1 MHEKSKVVKFSD
13 IALVPAT
20 PPTDSGPPLLPLLQL
35 PPESKRVKVNAKGA
49 EDECALLDK
58 LQSLAAELGAHMD
71 EDTDCGGEIV
81 GGESVGEH
89 GGGDP
94 RSALARDN
102 GCSASAVEEKE
113 AEAREA
119 GDEWLMDV
127 RMHDGMEDTATGT
140 ALR

>member
-13 IALVPAT
+13 IAWVPAT

-49 EDECALLDK
+49 EDESALLDK

-89 GGGDP
+89 GGGDA
-94 RSALARDN
+94 RSAL
-102 GCSASAVEEKE
+102 
-113 AEAREA
+113 EA
-119 GDEWLMDV
+119 GGEWLMDV
-127 RMHDGMEDTATGT
+127 RIHDGMEDTATGT

>member
-1 MHEKSKVVKFSD
+1 
-13 IALVPAT
+13 
-20 PPTDSGPPLLPLLQL
+20 LPLLQL

-49 EDECALLDK
+49 EDESALLDK

-89 GGGDP
+89 GGGD
-94 RSALARDN
+94 AM
-102 GCSASAVEEKE
+102 SASPRGPSVVKREA
-113 AEAREA
+113 AEARVTGGE
-119 GDEWLMDV
+119 LMAEV